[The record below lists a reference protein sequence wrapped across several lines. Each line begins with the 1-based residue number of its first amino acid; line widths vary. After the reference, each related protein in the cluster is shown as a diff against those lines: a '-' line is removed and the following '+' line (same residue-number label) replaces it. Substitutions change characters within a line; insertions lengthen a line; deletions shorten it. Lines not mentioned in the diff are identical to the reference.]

1 MKITVTKINPNKL
14 AKRLGVSP
22 GGKVQ
27 EFHTNNVARRMMKY
41 LPVRSEFRSVPNAL
55 KRGANLKTGEI
66 KVKLPYAKY
75 LFYGKVMAGKP
86 KRPTGKNLR
95 YTAFP
100 NTLAGPFW
108 DRRLKQNEMK
118 QITSEA
124 NMYIRSKI

>member
-27 EFHTNNVARRMMKY
+27 EFHTSNVARRIKKY
-41 LPVRSEFRSVPNAL
+41 LPYRNYGSVQKAL
-55 KRGANLKTGEI
+55 DIGVNLKTGEI
-66 KVKLPYAKY
+66 KVNLPYAKY

>member
-27 EFHTNNVARRMMKY
+27 EFHTNNVARRIKKY
-41 LPVRSEFRSVPNAL
+41 LPYRNYGSVQKAL
-55 KRGANLKTGEI
+55 DIGVNLKTGEI
-66 KVKLPYAKY
+66 KVNLPYAKY